1 MTIKY
6 IRILKMKITQFFK
19 TQEEMLRYYNNDVKN
34 IPSSVLAIVGEE
46 DEDKV
51 LYTNTNNQSVSGEMN
66 TEGGYVDSPETLAE
80 LSYATSK
87 SEEILVGNTNS
98 TIEVV
103 N

>member
-1 MTIKY
+1 
-6 IRILKMKITQFFK
+6 MKITQFFK
-19 TQEEMLRYYNNDVKN
+19 TQEEMLNYYNNDVKN

-51 LYTNTNNQSVSGEMN
+51 LYTNTNNQSVSGEMS
-66 TEGGYVDSPETLAE
+66 EQGGYVDSPETLAE

-87 SEEILVGNTNS
+87 SEEILVGNENS

-103 N
+103 NN

>member
-1 MTIKY
+1 
-6 IRILKMKITQFFK
+6 MKITQFFK

-51 LYTNTNNQSVSGEMN
+51 LYTNTNNQSVSGEMS
-66 TEGGYVDSPETLAE
+66 EQGGYIDSPETLEE

-87 SEEILVGNTNS
+87 SEEILVGNENS

-103 N
+103 NN

>member
-1 MTIKY
+1 
-6 IRILKMKITQFFK
+6 MKITQFFK

-51 LYTNTNNQSVSGEMN
+51 LYTNTNNQSVSGEMS
-66 TEGGYVDSPETLAE
+66 EQGGYVDSPETLAE

-87 SEEILVGNTNS
+87 SEEILVGNENS

-103 N
+103 NN